1 MIDRRITKFK
11 LRRGL
16 DDQRKTV
23 VLEEGELVYTTD
35 TNRIYVGTGF
45 TSGGIIVANSITYT
59 VSDFPAKNTP
69 NDLVYREDHKRLYIY
84 KDNIG
89 GSPVARYVGPEADG
103 SSIAFNSSNMLTI
116 ASGGVNNT
124 HLNYTAVASAGGLGL
139 SADGLYIKYNP
150 TDLIIEDGMLRIA
163 ANLYDPADID
173 PNGGLTA
180 RTTGV
185 AVNTDNNT
193 IVIGSNNTIKVSS
206 ISAENISVSAVHAS
220 NLHPDVAVTDGGIVR
235 TSSGLSASIDNTTIK
250 ITAGKMGVDSSA
262 LGLGSLAV
270 PFGTIIHTACSVAPT
285 GYLACSGQRVRG
297 SDYPALSAAIYVGNI
312 NNTNTSIQYGKIY
325 ADATSVSPD
334 SNGSYISLPDLR
346 GIFMRGWNFTA
357 DTSPTYPRDAS
368 RVFGSFQSD
377 DFKSHTHFIPVAQG
391 IAGYGSN
398 GAFEGGTF
406 NPGGATSGAT
416 GGTETRP
423 VNLAFLACIKAY

>member
-11 LRRGL
+11 LRRGT

-23 VLEEGELVYTTD
+23 VFEEGELVYTTD

-139 SADGLYIKYNP
+139 SADGLYLKYEP
-150 TDLIIEDGMLRIA
+150 TKLTIDGTGRLTVVPGINVSDL
-163 ANLYDPADID
+163 DPY
-173 PNGGLTA
+173 GGLTA
-180 RTTGV
+180 RALGV
-185 AVNTDNNT
+185 AVSTDNKT
-193 IVIGSNNTIKVSS
+193 IVIDTATNTIKVSS

-235 TSSGLSASIDNTTIK
+235 TSSGLSASIDNNTIK
-250 ITAGKMGVDSSA
+250 MYAGKMGVDANA
-262 LGLGSLAV
+262 LGVQSIPA
-270 PFGTIIHTACSVAPT
+270 GTIIHTACSVAPT
-285 GYLACSGQRVRG
+285 GYLACSGQRVKG
-297 SDYPALSAAIYVGNI
+297 SDYPALSAAIYVE
-312 NNTNTSIQYGKIY
+312 
-325 ADATSVSPD
+325 
-334 SNGSYISLPDLR
+334 
-346 GIFMRGWNFTA
+346 IFST
-357 DTSPTYPRDAS
+357 
-368 RVFGSFQSD
+368 QLQ
-377 DFKSHTHFIPVAQG
+377 I
-391 IAGYGSN
+391 
-398 GAFEGGTF
+398 
-406 NPGGATSGAT
+406 
-416 GGTETRP
+416 
-423 VNLAFLACIKAY
+423 